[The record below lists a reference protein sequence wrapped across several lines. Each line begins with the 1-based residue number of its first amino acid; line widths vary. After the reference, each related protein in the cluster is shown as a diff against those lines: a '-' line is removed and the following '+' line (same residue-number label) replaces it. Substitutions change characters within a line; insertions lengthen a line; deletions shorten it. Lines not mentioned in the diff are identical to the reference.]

1 MEQKIPAAIIGPGNI
16 GLDLMY
22 KILKRSKY
30 MDLRLMVGNDTS
42 KHLPVAA
49 AAGVPTTD
57 RGIDGLL
64 EHDDVKIV
72 FDATLA
78 SAHTVHAPLLQ
89 AAGKIAVDLTPA
101 AVGPYVCP
109 PVNLEGYKNEPNLN
123 LITCGGQ
130 ATIPIVYAISEVTKV
145 NYAEIVAC
153 IARDSAGPGTRD
165 SIDEF
170 TITTARALRIVGRA
184 EKSKAIILLN
194 PSKPPIMMSNTIYCL
209 VENPDE
215 EKIKASVDRMVEKVR
230 RYVPGY
236 SLKLPPTVDGHQVTI
251 MVEIEGAGDYLPK
264 YSGNLDIETS
274 AALAVGEG
282 IAEHLLREGG
292 LLA

>member
-30 MDLRLMVGNDTS
+30 MDLRLMVGNETS

-78 SAHTVHAPLLQ
+78 SAHMVHAPLLQ

-101 AVGPYVCP
+101 AIGPYVCP

-209 VENPDE
+209 VEDPDE

-292 LLA
+292 FLA

>member
-30 MDLRLMVGNDTS
+30 MDLRLMVGNETS

-78 SAHTVHAPLLQ
+78 SAHTVHAPLLK

-101 AVGPYVCP
+101 AIGPYVCP

-209 VENPDE
+209 VEDPDE

-292 LLA
+292 VLA

>member
-64 EHDDVKIV
+64 EHDDIKIV

-78 SAHTVHAPLLQ
+78 SANMVHAPLLK

-130 ATIPIVYAISEVTKV
+130 ATIPIVYALSEVTKV

-209 VENPDE
+209 VEDPDE

-236 SLKLPPTVDGHQVTI
+236 SLKLPPTIDGHQVTI

-282 IAEHLLREGG
+282 IAEHLLKEGG

>member
-30 MDLRLMVGNDTS
+30 MDLRLMVGNETS

-64 EHDDVKIV
+64 GHDDVKIV

-101 AVGPYVCP
+101 AIGPYVCP

-209 VENPDE
+209 VEDPDE

-292 LLA
+292 VLA